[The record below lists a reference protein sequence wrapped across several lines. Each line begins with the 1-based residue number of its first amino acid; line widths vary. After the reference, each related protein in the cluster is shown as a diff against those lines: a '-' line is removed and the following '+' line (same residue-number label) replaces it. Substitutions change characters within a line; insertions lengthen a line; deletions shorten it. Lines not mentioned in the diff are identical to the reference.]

1 MAATTRP
8 FLHAHHAHA
17 HAAHRKKRSTA
28 RNAGDEAIDEHP
40 FISSSRDAS
49 EEDNDDADVDADAPS
64 DGPSSPMTSI
74 DKNAHRPRRAPLGV
88 IGEAAA
94 PVETEPSERSLLSVA
109 ATAAAAASATPSYAP
124 TPASSAAAGPGHGPG
139 PGPGPGP
146 ASGPSLA
153 SGPAAAIAPAAAPAA
168 AADALPDASAPKPS
182 SVSRPVVSPSATAPV
197 NFEHAPPAVTVAP
210 DATPG
215 LVTPRGEL
223 SGDPRPES
231 TPHLASA
238 LAAEEGREARSP
250 RPTPQ
255 SDADASLASD
265 EAPIQGGGYTSASLS
280 SRDPVPT
287 LRYGHAH
294 LDPHVPDNTTPYDGD
309 VEFAARP
316 AQHPNPAS
324 STAPAAPASAS
335 PAASHFPLPA
345 TGGTAPNPVPNSSW
359 GEHPERL
366 ESEQAGELLMP
377 ASSDEIRTWFHD
389 AIYRPVEGQRAYSI
403 SRPPGDGRD
412 PSRPVRIY
420 ADGVYDLFHYAHALQ
435 LRQAK
440 LAFPCV
446 HLIVGV
452 CSSAACKAHKNEPV
466 MSSAERYAAVSNC
479 RWVDEV
485 LEDAPWV
492 VDQKLLDALQIDY
505 VAHDEEP
512 YAGPAGAADVYRFVK
527 DQGRFLPTRRTPG
540 VSTSELLAR
549 IVDVYKSH
557 ALDSKLKKVAD
568 ARSAA
573 ASLTA
578 SRSQSAAQSRRPS
591 QDEGRRA

>member
-1 MAATTRP
+1 MAATTRS

-17 HAAHRKKRSTA
+17 HSAHRKKRTA
-28 RNAGDEAIDEHP
+28 RSGTADDEALDEPP

-64 DGPSSPMTSI
+64 DGPSSPRTA
-74 DKNAHRPRRAPLGV
+74 DNARPRRRSAPLGV
-88 IGEAAA
+88 IREVAPAEHEAAA
-94 PVETEPSERSLLSVA
+94 GPDRSLLATA
-109 ATAAAAASATPSYAP
+109 ATAAAAAVAP
-124 TPASSAAAGPGHGPG
+124 PERAEQSAASAATSSTAAGER
-139 PGPGPGP
+139 
-146 ASGPSLA
+146 ASQ
-153 SGPAAAIAPAAAPAA
+153 APNP
-168 AADALPDASAPKPS
+168 P
-182 SVSRPVVSPSATAPV
+182 
-197 NFEHAPPAVTVAP
+197 EHAPPAVLVVP
-210 DATPG
+210 DSTPG
-215 LVTPRGEL
+215 LSTPRGEL
-223 SGDPRPES
+223 NPRTEATNATGSS
-231 TPHLASA
+231 TEDRDGTRATHR
-238 LAAEEGREARSP
+238 AA
-250 RPTPQ
+250 PQ

-265 EAPIQGGGYTSASLS
+265 EAPPQGGYTSASLS
-280 SRDPVPT
+280 SRDVAPAP
-287 LRYGHAH
+287 RYGHAH
-294 LDPHVPDNTTPYDGD
+294 LDPHVPDSTTPYDGD

-316 AQHPNPAS
+316 VHPAPMAS
-324 STAPAAPASAS
+324 SAPPM
-335 PAASHFPLPA
+335 
-345 TGGTAPNPVPNSSW
+345 TGGTAPSPVPRSSW

-366 ESEQAGELLMP
+366 ESEQLGEPLVP
-377 ASSDEIRTWFHD
+377 ASVSEIRTWFHD
-389 AIYRPVEGQRAYSI
+389 AIYRPVEGQRDYSI
-403 SRPPGDGRD
+403 SRPTGDGRD
-412 PSRPVRIY
+412 PARPVRIY

-466 MSSAERYAAVSNC
+466 MSSAERYAAVANS

-492 VDQKLLDALQIDY
+492 VDQNLLDALQIDY

-573 ASLTA
+573 ASLAA
-578 SRSQSAAQSRRPS
+578 SRIQSASQSRRGS
-591 QDEGRRA
+591 QDEGRRT